1 MTGYRAAPSL
11 IELERSYAST
21 PAQVFAA
28 WSDPD
33 ALMRWGAPG
42 PGWQVVLETF
52 EFVVGGRQ
60 ITRFSPGNDSE
71 IYVNQ
76 SQFHDIVPNLR
87 IVSSGSMSL
96 AGTPLFVGVLTVE
109 FADAGAGCLLR
120 LTEQG
125 VFLDGRDQREN
136 HVHGWGC
143 MLDRLGSVATSNA
156 V

>member
-11 IELERSYAST
+11 IELERHYAST
-21 PAQVFAA
+21 PTQVFAA
-28 WSDPD
+28 WSDAE

-52 EFVVGGRQ
+52 EFMVGGRQ
-60 ITRFSPGNDSE
+60 ITRFSPGNDGA
-71 IYVNQ
+71 IYINQ
-76 SQFHDIVPNLR
+76 SQFHVIVPNVR
-87 IVSSGSMSL
+87 IVASGSMSL
-96 AGTPLFVGVLTVE
+96 AGKPLVVGVLTVE

-136 HVHGWGC
+136 HVHGWGS
-143 MLDRLGSVATSNA
+143 MLDQLGSVAASIA